1 MRDAAQVLE
10 VKQNGSVLVI
20 PFITNAC
27 ISCTNSG
34 CGKRG
39 SPFTAANPNGLPLAP
54 GMTVRISAKKR
65 YQALQALTALCVP
78 LVCAAAG
85 WFVSA
90 KLAVF
95 AGMRVHEW
103 VHALGV
109 LAGIFIPSVII
120 ALISRFKKPVHG
132 EISEIVA

>member
-1 MRDAAQVLE
+1 MRDTAQVLE
-10 VKQNGSVLVI
+10 VNQNGSVLVI

-65 YQALQALTALCVP
+65 YQALQAVTALCVP

-90 KLAVF
+90 KLARMGACF
-95 AGMRVHEW
+95 RRAGGNFYTFRYY
-103 VHALGV
+103 
-109 LAGIFIPSVII
+109 
-120 ALISRFKKPVHG
+120 RFDKP
-132 EISEIVA
+132 I